1 MTQNKNKKKI
11 INSSTNNSNG
21 YAIHM
26 VIMVIHMVI
35 HMVMSKFLPTS
46 GFKWIDPKD

>member
-11 INSSTNNSNG
+11 INSGTNNSNG

-26 VIMVIHMVI
+26 VIMVI

>member
-11 INSSTNNSNG
+11 INSGTNNSNG
-21 YAIHM
+21 YA
-26 VIMVIHMVI
+26 IHMVI